1 MYSWEPKGPD
11 PPNATGPTH
20 QQIAGLMIRD
30 YENPLVSLNKAALR
44 LPWIGWVHRDPLSMA
59 SYHPHN
65 WADFVVI
72 LIFPLVNYHGKKK
85 HGPGLKMYSL
95 LNMGIFQPA
104 MSVYQ
109 SVNKPLG
116 GFFQKIEESRPDE
129 NIWEK
134 S

>member
-85 HGPGLKMYSL
+85 TWTWIEDVFPVEHGDFPASHVSL
-95 LNMGIFQPA
+95 PEC
-104 MSVYQ
+104 
-109 SVNKPLG
+109 K
-116 GFFQKIEESRPDE
+116 
-129 NIWEK
+129 
-134 S
+134 